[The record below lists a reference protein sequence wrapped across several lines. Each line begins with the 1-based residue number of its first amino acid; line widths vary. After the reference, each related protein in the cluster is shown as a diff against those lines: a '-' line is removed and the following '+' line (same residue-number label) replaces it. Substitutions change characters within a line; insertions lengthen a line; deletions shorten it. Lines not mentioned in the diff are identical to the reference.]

1 MAAAPK
7 EQQAA
12 SFVFTQ
18 FGGMDTASSR
28 QCIDDTEFSW
38 LENVVPIGA
47 GNLAVAPG
55 NTAIQG
61 GFAGAVTDIHDFV
74 VGGVLYKIV
83 QTLVSPGSYNIY
95 AINMATL
102 VQSTVTTGVTQ
113 SFFSVWQN
121 QHVLIV
127 NSIGYNRWNANSG
140 FVNITNAVTGGPIA
154 VWGGRV
160 WIAGGTQGR
169 TVQFTAP
176 GSFSDFTLADAGGNV
191 VLTNAA
197 MQGPIVSMVPA
208 GDWLYLLG
216 DGCTVVFSEIQV
228 INSAPPVTLFNVTQ
242 VSDVIGV
249 NSVSDAMAFE
259 GTLIVINGRGVTQ
272 FQGLTPVYLSGPMD
286 GFLANVDQTKNSG
299 LAVSVLFNKL
309 CLLALVYYTPNA
321 QYYIMAYFEGKWFLL
336 NVGKTVTAL
345 SWADVNSTAT
355 GYFTDGT
362 NIYSIG
368 TNTSGPVSGQVQTK
382 LYDGGSPVYM
392 KEILKYGMEFNFNS
406 LVGEISYSLDC
417 LHPDKGLQP
426 AVYDV
431 DDLSSNYALGYQ
443 WIRQGGSNMGTYF
456 GATVNFSLVGGAF
469 NSFGFQ
475 GLYMN
480 EWP

>member
-1 MAAAPK
+1 MVAQSR

-18 FGGMDTASSR
+18 FGGMDTAAAR
-28 QCIDDTEFSW
+28 QCIDDTEFAW
-38 LENVVPIGA
+38 LENVVPIGS
-47 GNLAVAPG
+47 GNLAVVPG
-55 NTAIQG
+55 NTGIGG
-61 GFAGAVTDIHDFV
+61 GFTGTVTDIHDFV
-74 VGGVLYKIV
+74 VAGVLYKVV
-83 QTLVSPGSYNIY
+83 QTFVSAGNYNIY
-95 AINMATL
+95 AINL
-102 VQSTVTTGVTQ
+102 SNNSQSLIANTVAL
-113 SFFSVWQN
+113 SYFSIWQN
-121 QHVLIV
+121 QYVLIV
-127 NSIGYNRWNANSG
+127 NSVNYSRWDPVNGPVVISNS
-140 FVNITNAVTGGPIA
+140 VTGGPIA

-160 WIAGGTQGR
+160 WIASNR

-176 GSFSDFTLADAGGNV
+176 NSFSDFTVADAGGNA

-197 MQGPIVSMVPA
+197 MQGPIVSMVAA
-208 GDWLYLLG
+208 GDWLYVLG
-216 DGCTVVFSEIQV
+216 DGCTVAFSEIQV
-228 INSAPPVTLFNVTQ
+228 INSAPPVTLFNITQ

-259 GTLIVINGRGVTQ
+259 GTLIILNGRGVTQ

-299 LAVSVLFNKL
+299 LAVTVLYNKL
-309 CLLALVYYTPNA
+309 CLLALVYYTPNS

-336 NVGKTVTAL
+336 NVGKTVVAV
-345 SWADVNSTAT
+345 SWGDIHSTAT

-368 TNTSGPVSGQVQTK
+368 TNTAGSVAGQVQTK

-392 KEILKYGMEFNFNS
+392 KELLRYGMEFNFNS

-417 LHPDKGLQP
+417 LHPDKGLQQ
-426 AVYDV
+426 VSYDV

-443 WIRQGGSNMGTYF
+443 WIRQAGSNMGTYF
-456 GATVNFSLVGGAF
+456 GSTVNFNLVGGTF